1 MALPTPGVRHG
12 GGSCS
17 SGARG
22 RDSRNH
28 GPRPVSLKAAYVF
41 TQSASAFFSRFPQ
54 SLVSLVALFVA
65 CLSKNATVDTHF
77 APDLSPCSPRSSLQ
91 NSHSGE
97 LASCSRLGRRR
108 QQPLS
113 PSLCL
118 RAARPPACS
127 LHGLLRPS
135 DALSPALASSSA
147 RVWRACPLSSVAGL
161 AHHELP
167 PLPSCPGN
175 PPCSPPRAQV
185 GPSRSASSPLSR
197 ELELGV

>member
-1 MALPTPGVRHG
+1 MRHG

-28 GPRPVSLKAAYVF
+28 GPRPVSLKASHVLTLTVSISLF
-41 TQSASAFFSRFPQ
+41 LSVLSKPCIPGSASCYL
-54 SLVSLVALFVA
+54 SLKKRNCRNSFCTRPVPMF
-65 CLSKNATVDTHF
+65 ATVFSAEF
-77 APDLSPCSPRSSLQ
+77 ALWRAGILCW
-91 NSHSGE
+91 
-97 LASCSRLGRRR
+97 AWRRG

-167 PLPSCPGN
+167 PLPSGPGN

-185 GPSRSASSPLSR
+185 GPSRSASFPLSR